1 MVQLKFARPYG
12 IDANPV
18 IDLGT
23 RCLAPSPLPGPA
35 GIAPQDSRAAF
46 DSAIR
51 ALEAETSNIGT
62 YLEVDARARRGYDK
76 LIREMSD
83 DLAAQA
89 RAGGLTWEQAAE
101 KANSTREDIMEL
113 VRGRSTPVGR
123 AYAESLKT
131 KGPTLEEMIKKKMS
145 DKPFGKNTTFDA
157 LTTAQKNEVYADI
170 VKSAGKSNPK
180 VTAAY
185 ARLGRAG
192 RGLLLLSVGLVVYN
206 VATADDKL
214 EAAGHELVVTGGA
227 IAGGM
232 AGGAVAGLACGPGA
246 PVCVAVGAFVG
257 GALAALGF
265 DELF

>member
-12 IDANPV
+12 LDPNPA

-23 RCLAPSPLPGPA
+23 RCLAPSSLPGPA
-35 GIAPQDSRAAF
+35 GIAPQDSRATF

-62 YLEVDARARRGYDK
+62 YLEVDARARRGYNK

-101 KANSTREDIMEL
+101 EANTTRDKIMKL

-123 AYAESLKT
+123 AYAESLKA
-131 KGPTLEEMIKKKMS
+131 KGPTLEKMIERKMWEL
-145 DKPFGKNTTFDA
+145 FGMNATFDA
-157 LTTAQKNEVYADI
+157 LSTAEQNEVYAAI
-170 VKSAGKSNPK
+170 VKSAGKSNEK

-206 VATADDKL
+206 VATAEDKL

-257 GALAALGF
+257 GALVALGF